1 MLWIFKWEEKEKG
14 WVVMGMLVGKRWA
27 ILDRIFFFFFFW
39 VEKIGGG
46 SNYIYIYIYIYMR
59 WVQVTHSV
67 TLIKLHLFLHR
78 RFIRDLTAKKISL
91 NVIGYHFIHN

>member
-27 ILDRIFFFFFFW
+27 VLDGIFFFFFGLRKL
-39 VEKIGGG
+39 VVGVI
-46 SNYIYIYIYIYMR
+46 IYIYIYIYMR
-59 WVQVTHSV
+59 WVQVTPSI

-78 RFIRDLTAKKISL
+78 RFIRDLTAKKISI

>member
-27 ILDRIFFFFFFW
+27 VLDGIFFFFGLRKL
-39 VEKIGGG
+39 VVGVI
-46 SNYIYIYIYIYMR
+46 IYIYIYMR
-59 WVQVTHSV
+59 WVQVTDSV
-67 TLIKLHLFLHR
+67 TLIKLHFFLHR

-91 NVIGYHFIHN
+91 NVIGYHLIHN